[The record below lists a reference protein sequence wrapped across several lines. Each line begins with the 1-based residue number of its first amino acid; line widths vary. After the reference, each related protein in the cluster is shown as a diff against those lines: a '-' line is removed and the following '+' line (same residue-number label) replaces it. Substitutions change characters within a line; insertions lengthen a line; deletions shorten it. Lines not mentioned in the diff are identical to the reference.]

1 MSNWYIIPK
10 EDDLMHFGIL
20 GMKWGVRRFQNPDGT
35 LTAAGQ
41 ARYKKQLESIYSSKA
56 GSYKSRRYQGG
67 RLTAT
72 KRDLKLQKLTDKE
85 KKYIRNKLLKKEY
98 DEYMNVLKKNRYNEE
113 DDKLTFLKKEL
124 ETYKAELKYAK
135 KASKLVDKILGDV
148 GNESLDTSDKMN
160 KAKTIKEDTKHRLKL
175 DFSTALLPGAIK
187 KVEERIKEEESKI
200 NKGG

>member
-1 MSNWYIIPK
+1 MSNWYVIPK

-41 ARYKKQLESIYSSKA
+41 ARYKKQLESIYGSKA

-67 RLTAT
+67 RLTST

-98 DEYMNVLKKNRYNEE
+98 DEYMNVLKKNRYSKE

-135 KASKLVDKILGDV
+135 KASKIVDKILGDI
-148 GNESLDTSDKMN
+148 GNESIDTLGKMN
-160 KAKTIKEDTKHRLKL
+160 QVKTIKEDTKHRLKL
-175 DFSTALLPGAIK
+175 DFSTALLPDAIK
-187 KVEERIKEEESKI
+187 KVKEQIKEEESKI
-200 NKGG
+200 NKS